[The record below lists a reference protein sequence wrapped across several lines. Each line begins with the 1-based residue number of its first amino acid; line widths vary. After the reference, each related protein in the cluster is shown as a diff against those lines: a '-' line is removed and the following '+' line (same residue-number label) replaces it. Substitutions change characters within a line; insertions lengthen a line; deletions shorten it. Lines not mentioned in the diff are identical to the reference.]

1 MNKPIKFVIVSGI
14 GFIIDFIIYN
24 ILSYLTPLNV
34 DFCNMISSLVGVTF
48 VFFTSTK
55 RIFENN
61 TTNISL
67 KYKYLIYVVY
77 QIILILLAS
86 KVLLL
91 MNDGLSSI
99 DIKLIQNFSKLL
111 SKCLITPFTLTIN
124 YFVMKKLTK
133 I

>member
-1 MNKPIKFVIVSGI
+1 MKKAIKFVFVSGL
-14 GFIIDFIIYN
+14 GFVIDFIIYN
-24 ILSYLTPLNV
+24 LLVLVFHLNV
-34 DFCNMISSLVGVTF
+34 SLSNMISSLIGVTF

-55 RIFENN
+55 KIFENN

-77 QIILILLAS
+77 QVILILLAS
-86 KVLLL
+86 RVILVFKNLFLNSNV
-91 MNDGLSSI
+91 
-99 DIKLIQNFSKLL
+99 DILVKYAKILAKIF
-111 SKCLITPFTLTIN
+111 ITPFTLTIN